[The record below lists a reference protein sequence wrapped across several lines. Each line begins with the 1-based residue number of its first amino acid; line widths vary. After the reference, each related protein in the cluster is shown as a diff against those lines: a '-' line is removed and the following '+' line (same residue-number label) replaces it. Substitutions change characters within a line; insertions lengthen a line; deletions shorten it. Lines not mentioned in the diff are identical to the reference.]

1 MKIKKLHH
9 KRLNFPPQDVQ
20 SLREEIEAAPN
31 SKIHE
36 VLQPFQEWPFV
47 RGDMYHWIPVL
58 NRFDEIM
65 AEASEKYKLTEL
77 QETDFDSST
86 QQTLVNILHFS
97 RLLLENCINR
107 NLYSSVDRLEC
118 LLNTSDPTVLENTL
132 RVLLR
137 ASQRWSYQR
146 DLRANQAVMSSRL
159 ITLADPWHVKKDVLL
174 ARDADES
181 IVSHTNE
188 FRLLARDQ
196 NTQLLKTQGEAI
208 RYQFFR
214 TAEDLQQ
221 LEKEAAGAGALT
233 RLAAT
238 PDTRKRASGGGESG
252 HRKTKKSHLQQSDAG
267 RSTNA
272 ISEGLVS
279 IHVQLNELGIDRSAP
294 VSQQM
299 HQVVSKLVEKYKVPR
314 TDRYE
319 LRHRVFVAL
328 AFATG
333 DSELRFTL
341 LRSRIYAAAI
351 LSQLMNEREFKNA
364 FLSREPNFTADIIG
378 VLQPEVHAPL
388 SVQTTVFLALESLLK
403 QRSEV
408 SGAYVALNASANHG
422 VLMFILR
429 KAFADV
435 DGPPVYPYE
444 FMSALYFFLTG
455 MANNMN
461 GGQLLVSA
469 GVVPIFVSALKH
481 THLQQLRSVGRVAK
495 LLDYLISSTNA
506 TFPAFCSANG
516 IATLVERIESE
527 VHRAVAISEANP
539 EAAADLSSPVKLP
552 RFSEYPKQLYRR
564 REIMAPEHIYLLK
577 ELFKLL
583 THLVQQPSYHD
594 RLRNLVE
601 TSLPQTLRTVFTH
614 PTAFGSNIYGM
625 AISISSMMVHNEP
638 TSLPIIQEARLPE
651 TLLEN
656 LERHIPYNSDVIMN
670 IPGALGAF
678 CLNDAGMEQVRK
690 SSIISNVLKVFY
702 DVDFIRILQEGD
714 VTGSFGASLDEFMRH
729 FPAVKELIMDQ
740 IILMLKAVLEMGQLD
755 SPIVKVNPGN
765 TFLLRSAAEEEIKPY
780 YDDFYGMMLE
790 SVTTF
795 LEGLLEQRAHST
807 MFIDRGGWDLITQ
820 AISSPLLPFN
830 FVKSRTFESLH
841 GLASTLLD
849 TAPERVFKALF
860 KVASDSLN
868 ASVTAEQV
876 WHGAKYLELAK
887 AAELSEAEYQAAN
900 TELHYRISCTGAIA
914 LITYL
919 TNGSGGG
926 SLARC
931 IKVVD
936 DVMPR
941 DEFAKLVSS
950 VCDAYCSEVQKAV
963 AIEHTISTLPEPSD
977 AKKADKKSS
986 SKGKEVEGS
995 SSSAAEK
1002 SMDVDENAPVAVE
1015 PYVRTNYLNLG
1026 EVSIAFA
1033 LEAGQFIECM
1043 SNSLRLST
1051 SDEEGLSK
1059 AVSDELSETMVRFV
1073 INLLGVCQ
1081 DFERNIIGA
1090 HLVEQ
1095 AMVAIMKA
1103 MLFVRHRIYTKLR
1116 VFVRFVDQNGLQQF
1130 CQLLQTMWDWAAS
1143 VVPPLPEGE
1152 DAAMAISD
1160 SDVKL
1165 CKALESMLESMLS
1178 ILSFFVDGEPILES
1192 PEFPSLVVEHDENRG
1207 WFRAGDFIV
1216 NLRLTALPT
1225 LQKIWESPLL
1235 VYGDSSLM
1243 QAFIACLEPIIAAQ
1257 HETRSRGL
1265 LPGIRRHL
1273 PSLLDRQMLQRSQRG
1288 SGTQT
1293 PIPALARALGS
1304 LERSSP
1310 LSRTPTQ
1317 PEATV
1322 ELNSAYVSELE
1333 SLGFT
1338 NEQAEDALRRNAN
1351 SLSRAANDL
1360 FSTVLSGRGQQQQ
1373 QQQQQEGTSSQPEND
1388 TVEPQSQNNTAS
1400 DEPAAEEPSA
1410 EETSGSN
1417 PAVEEDVQSSQ
1428 GAQPMSVDS
1437 PESDEESSSDSD
1449 NAQPSAKKGIEPFSS
1464 TEWREAQDAKEDEN
1478 RQKLKQAREA
1488 LSASIA
1494 PRVIA
1499 LIDEFKSKAVVQV
1512 QGVLELALRKNEAGP
1527 TVHMLVN
1534 ALTPLLDAVTVSDSD
1549 VDQRLAAH
1557 THMWALLLSQGSL
1570 MDEIYQHAKGLGQHA
1585 IRALGIAIQR
1595 SDKSPSWLT
1604 TLLLVVELLL
1614 QQDNEPPKK
1623 RMEERSVLT
1632 QTAKRRLTKLPP
1644 SSVSINEA
1652 AEAAASST
1660 GDGGPFDQLLG
1671 NLATTRQPSGSA
1683 FEPASSSVEESAEA
1697 PADET
1702 KQETEPMFDLAQKVE
1717 LQVLATQ
1724 FFSTP
1729 VPEYTPIVLNSLLRL
1744 VVVLTRSS
1752 EFAVEFMESSSLANA
1767 VRTMRRLSPTD
1778 TPSISEV
1785 SKKEKTPLGFVNAI
1799 MSVTKEQQKGL
1810 RQERTL
1816 VVHVLRHAIE
1826 GRPVL
1831 RLLMENLVQGWFESP
1846 QFSSSD
1852 VNTYVRGTMAYG
1864 LRDPEL
1870 FTRVT
1875 ADRCY
1880 MPSYNDEMRV
1890 SWMTLAW
1897 QSSKLLDEEEVDR
1910 FEALPEGALEEAE
1923 KTDEADKTD
1932 EVSTAS
1938 REFLGFLE
1946 KKKQEKPFDPYE
1958 LDAESEQLACKIA
1971 EFFAEELLSLRPP
1984 ISRAVTTADIQ
1995 VPQTPTKQP
2004 RTSSYT
2010 ALSSASGTAAQP
2022 SAFTADESPEL
2033 IAYRCFLLQ
2042 CLAEMIASFPF
2053 TLQAVFVARN
2063 HGTAGLFSPRKD
2075 KGKGKAPATSEDRT
2089 SGQQQQQQQQSL
2101 LRVRSPLIS
2110 HLVHVL
2116 VVREAVTSAKAS
2128 KKNKADV
2135 PTEGSELEQAVA
2147 IAEGQIA
2154 IKRGQLSRNVTFWAT
2169 SLLATMCVR
2178 HQEGWSTTAC
2188 RDSSPGDGSNEITL
2202 MSLRG
2207 NYDRALSAARQLTL
2221 DHIVRAYREC
2231 LSASTSG
2238 PGGADVIYARLTA
2251 LAHLTN
2257 KLVMA
2262 RPISHGRSPDSRTQA
2277 ADKQTGE
2284 GANVLKK
2291 MILERGVLDLLTAAC
2306 SRLNLNHPQS
2316 REMLNVFMR
2325 PMEHLAKAAVKIS
2338 REAVLEAWE
2347 ESGQEKMPLEAGQR
2361 GFNMDLFEDEN
2372 AALDEDED
2380 IPPDLYENSALGLH
2394 QNQGTGEPYDPD
2406 ALMEED
2412 YDDEF
2417 YDDDNSSVSD
2427 IDTEDEVLEDDIML
2441 EGDDNAE
2448 DDDGMEMDTIMHEG
2462 EADEDEDEDDD
2473 DSDSSMSSSDDGD
2486 ESDGEGSI
2494 LTDNSGEGSLDI
2506 DRFRFALDNAI
2517 NMLHDEDEQALQ
2529 EEEERLMDAESYF
2542 TGDDSNHGD
2551 HDDGWHTELSDA
2563 EPSTADATLHR
2574 RRAGHARNAASTARS
2589 RPVSAGGSRDPLAG
2603 AGDGHSSRTSS
2614 RADNDVEPM
2623 AEITPSTDDAINARL
2638 TSSEAES
2645 DGSGDADSFVDDFPD
2660 TLEITMEA
2668 IDEHGN
2674 SEPIQNSDLSN
2685 FILDT
2690 LASTMGDDGFGLRG
2704 GMRGNGLA
2712 GLGHGRP
2719 LGVVNGASTA
2729 GFDLLQPQMRDTLE
2743 FNMSRLPRLG
2753 RPGLAVGGVNAAAG
2767 QSMAHPLVSQRE
2779 VAAGGGDRNGMQARA
2794 ERLARGT
2801 LNRPLRSTPDDVYE
2815 LGQSMATRLSTALS
2829 SGRRPAYTH
2838 RLVPGPSNRMG
2849 PTPWTE
2855 SGVEGSAGMG
2865 SSVAGAL
2872 HESNSQALAT
2882 FEHLVRMCWAA
2893 AAIDC
2898 YTPLSTVERWQEEVR
2913 IQYGGRAT
2921 DFVSRL
2927 TNPILNELIP
2937 KAICQNLLRSRY
2949 QVEIMRRTA
2958 IADRKKM
2965 EREDEERRQRE
2976 EEARLAEEARLREE
2990 DAKRSQEAADEAS
3003 QMAVDDDAESEAS
3016 ENDDEEPQHEDAPAG
3031 PSEPLIVTV
3040 DGEQVDITDMGI
3052 DMEFLLALPDDLRME
3067 VIESRREELRIEQRQ
3082 QQQQPGA
3089 EGTDNN
3095 EGFLQE
3101 FLDALPVEIRDEVL
3115 ESGPLQRQ
3123 LLERD
3128 GASFMRFGSQLP
3140 LHSQQQQQ
3148 QQHRGSSPEVD
3159 AQSSPL
3165 EAAVRDR
3172 VRIGTRSG
3180 TAGRGAASGA
3190 DANGQTEQS
3199 RVREKRRKKIASRD
3213 IAVQLLS
3220 SSELAALSRFI
3231 FLPNHALSSTLM
3243 MRIVQCVCEN
3253 GRTRSQFIHLMLS
3266 ILDSNATSLGAV
3278 DTVIRQALLA
3288 EQPADTSDPGA
3299 KTPQRG
3305 GPRSAGIDSSIGVGT
3320 PAAALF
3326 TAALVQQTSAEFS
3339 FPLSELRSDV
3349 PAYVPAQRCLETL
3362 HSLAAHNPRAAMH
3375 FLVEHHGLRKRNG
3388 DPVAEPQSAES
3399 DDESR
3404 FPVVHLL
3411 RLLVKPLY
3419 YSHGSAITEL
3429 LMQLLSTVTKPLGS
3443 MVRRN
3448 RELQQQPLEPSD
3460 AAASSLP
3467 RAAVPLPG
3475 IPGSALRAIVNVVAA
3490 GECTSRTFQHTLS
3503 LIQNLSHLPGV
3514 LPIVTDELIT
3524 RASALSEGVCADI
3537 AQLQDV
3543 LQALP
3548 PPGSDEAE
3556 GESEGVPTELLDRV
3570 RDITLAQFSPASSHQ
3585 SRLLRLLMAIDY
3597 VSTTVAKRLEEKER
3611 ARMEVDSDPM
3621 PRELMHLRSL
3631 ALGHDAQ
3638 FLPLWEAAGQC
3649 LQYTSAHA
3657 ELAHVATVLLPL
3669 IESFMVVFKPV
3680 VGERSKS
3687 EADMTVIS
3695 PASSQSVPTAGESY
3709 FQNFT
3714 EKHKKVL
3721 NALVRNNPGLL
3732 SGSFSLL
3739 VFNPHVL
3746 DFDNKRSYFY
3756 QRLHDDSSSGSGS
3769 SNRRHSARP
3778 LGHIMQVNVRRSMVF
3793 EDSYHQFTGKSGDEI
3808 KRARINVKFRDEEGV
3823 DAGGVSR
3830 EWFQALARQMFNPG
3844 YALFKPSASG
3854 RVTYQP
3860 NPQSWANPEHLM
3872 YFKFVGRIIGK
3883 AIVDQRVLDAYF
3895 TRSFYKHILGR
3906 KVDYRDMEAIDPSY
3920 YKSLEWILENDITD
3934 VFEETFSIEVDDF
3947 GQHRIIDLIPNG
3959 QEITV
3964 TEDNKAEYVR
3974 LVTEQRLYLAIK
3986 DQINAF
3992 LTGFHDVI
4000 PKELVQIFNEQ
4011 ELELLISGMPDID
4024 VDDWRNNTEYHGG
4037 YNSSSAQIQWFWR
4050 AVRSFDQ
4057 EERAKLLQFVTGT
4070 SKVPLEGFAHLQG
4083 NQGVQKFQIHKDFA
4097 SPTRLPT
4104 AHTCFNQLDLPLYE
4118 NFDSLKSNLLL
4129 AISECSTGFGF
4140 V

>member
-20 SLREEIEAAPN
+20 SLREEIEATPN

-77 QETDFDSST
+77 QETDFDSNT
-86 QQTLVNILHFS
+86 QQTLVSILHFS

-159 ITLADPWHVKKDVLL
+159 ITLADPWHVKKDALL

-196 NTQLLKTQGEAI
+196 NTQLLKPQGEVI

-221 LEKEAAGAGALT
+221 LEKEATGTGALD
-233 RLAAT
+233 RLAAA
-238 PDTRKRASGGGESG
+238 PDTRKRAGGGGESA

-267 RSTNA
+267 RSTTA
-272 ISEGLVS
+272 VSEGLVS
-279 IHVQLNELGIDRSAP
+279 IHVQLNELGIDRSAS

-314 TDRYE
+314 SDRYE

-495 LLDYLISSTNA
+495 LLDYLISTTNA

-516 IATLVERIESE
+516 ITALVERIQSE
-527 VHRAVAISEANP
+527 VSRAVAISEANP

-552 RFSEYPKQLYRR
+552 EFSEYPKQLYRR
-564 REIMAPEHIYLLK
+564 REILVPEHIYLLK

-678 CLNDAGMEQVRK
+678 CLNEAGMEQVRK

-702 DVDFIRILQEGD
+702 DVDFVRILQEGD

-729 FPAVKELIMDQ
+729 FPAVKEPIMDQ

-807 MFIDRGGWDLITQ
+807 MFVERGGWDLITQ

-841 GLASTLLD
+841 GLSSTLLD

-860 KVASDSLN
+860 KVASDNLG
-868 ASVTAEQV
+868 ASATAEPA

-887 AAELSEAEYQAAN
+887 AAELTEAEYQAAN

-919 TNGSGGG
+919 INGSGGG

-936 DVMPR
+936 DIMPR

-950 VCDAYCSEVQKAV
+950 VCDAYCGEIQKAV

-977 AKKADKKSS
+977 AKKADKKPS
-986 SKGKEVEGS
+986 SKGKEVEGGGGSSS

-1002 SMDVDENAPVAVE
+1002 SMDVDETTPAVVE

-1026 EVSIAFA
+1026 EVSIAFT

-1059 AVSDELSETMVRFV
+1059 AVSDELSATIVRFV

-1081 DFERNIIGA
+1081 NVERNIVGA

-1143 VVPPLPEGE
+1143 VVPPLPEGD
-1152 DAAMAISD
+1152 DAAMAISE

-1165 CKALESMLESMLS
+1165 RKALESMLESMLS
-1178 ILSFFVDGEPILES
+1178 ILSFFMDGEPILES
-1192 PEFPSLVVEHDENRG
+1192 PEFPSLVVDHDENRG

-1225 LQKIWESPLL
+1225 LQNIWESPLL

-1257 HETRSRGL
+1257 HETRSRGA

-1273 PSLLDRQMLQRSQRG
+1273 PSLLDHQMLQRSQRG

-1310 LSRTPTQ
+1310 LSRTPAQ
-1317 PEATV
+1317 PEAA
-1322 ELNSAYVSELE
+1322 EEPNPAYVSELE

-1360 FSTVLSGRGQQQQ
+1360 FSTVLSGRSQ
-1373 QQQQQEGTSSQPEND
+1373 QQQQQEGTSSQPDND
-1388 TVEPQSQNNTAS
+1388 AAETQSQHNVAS
-1400 DEPAAEEPSA
+1400 DEPAAEGPPA
-1410 EETSGSN
+1410 EEASGSS
-1417 PAVEEDVQSSQ
+1417 PAAEEDVQSSQ

-1437 PESDEESSSDSD
+1437 PESDEESGSDSD
-1449 NAQPSAKKGIEPFSS
+1449 NDQPPAKKGIEPFSS
-1464 TEWREAQDAKEDEN
+1464 TEWREAQDAREDEN

-1512 QGVLELALRKNEAGP
+1512 QGVLELVLRKNEAGP

-1595 SDKSPSWLT
+1595 TDKSPSWLT

-1614 QQDNEPPKK
+1614 QQDNEPPKTH
-1623 RMEERSVLT
+1623 MEERSALT

-1683 FEPASSSVEESAEA
+1683 FEPVSSNAEEPAEA
-1697 PADET
+1697 PAEET
-1702 KQETEPMFDLAQKVE
+1702 KHEAEPMFDLAQKVE

-1752 EFAVEFMESSSLANA
+1752 EFAVEFMESGSLANA
-1767 VRTMRRLSPTD
+1767 VRMMRRLTPAD

-1870 FTRVT
+1870 FTKVT
-1875 ADRCY
+1875 AERCY

-1923 KTDEADKTD
+1923 KTGETDKTEES
-1932 EVSTAS
+1932 EVSKAS
-1938 REFLGFLE
+1938 REFLEFLE
-1946 KKKQEKPFDPYE
+1946 KKKQEKPFAPYE

-1984 ISRAVTTADIQ
+1984 IPRAATTAEIQ
-1995 VPQTPTKQP
+1995 MPQTPTKQP
-2004 RTSSYT
+2004 RTASYT
-2010 ALSSASGTAAQP
+2010 ALSSASGTAAAQP
-2022 SAFTADESPEL
+2022 SALTADESPEL

-2063 HGTAGLFSPRKD
+2063 HGTAGLLSPRKD

-2089 SGQQQQQQQQSL
+2089 M
-2101 LRVRSPLIS
+2101 RSPLIS

-2135 PTEGSELEQAVA
+2135 PAEGNELEQAVA
-2147 IAEGQIA
+2147 IAESQIA

-2188 RDSSPGDGSNEITL
+2188 RDSSPADSSNEITL
-2202 MSLRG
+2202 TSLRG

-2277 ADKQTGE
+2277 ADKQAGE

-2291 MILERGVLDLLTAAC
+2291 MVLERGVLDLLTAAC

-2347 ESGQEKMPLEAGQR
+2347 DSGQEKMPLEAGQR

-2406 ALMEED
+2406 TLMEED

-2441 EGDDNAE
+2441 EDDGNAE

-2462 EADEDEDEDDD
+2462 DGDEDEDEDDD
-2473 DSDSSMSSSDDGD
+2473 ASDSSMSSSDDGD
-2486 ESDGEGSI
+2486 ESDGGGSI

-2517 NMLHDEDEQALQ
+2517 NMLHDEDDQVLQ

-2542 TGDDSNHGD
+2542 SGDSSDHD
-2551 HDDGWHTELSDA
+2551 EHDDGWHTELSDA
-2563 EPSTADATLHR
+2563 EPSTADTAVHR
-2574 RRAGHARNAASTARS
+2574 RRAGHARNAAARS

-2603 AGDGHSSRTSS
+2603 AGDGHSSRSSS

-2623 AEITPSTDDAINARL
+2623 AEITPSTDDAINARM
-2638 TSSEAES
+2638 TSSSEAES
-2645 DGSGDADSFVDDFPD
+2645 DASGDADSFVDDFPD

-2668 IDEHGN
+2668 FDEHGN
-2674 SEPIQNSDLSN
+2674 TEPIPNSDLSN

-2704 GMRGNGLA
+2704 GLRGNGLA
-2712 GLGHGRP
+2712 GLGRGRP
-2719 LGVVNGASTA
+2719 LGVVNGAPAA

-2779 VAAGGGDRNGMQARA
+2779 AAVGSGDRNGMQARA

-2801 LNRPLRSTPDDVYE
+2801 LNRPLRNTPDDVYE

-2855 SGVEGSAGMG
+2855 SGAEGSAEMG
-2865 SSVAGAL
+2865 SSVSGAL
-2872 HESNSQALAT
+2872 YENNSQALGI
-2882 FEHLVRMCWAA
+2882 FEHLVRMCWAT

-2913 IQYGGRAT
+2913 IQYGSRAT
-2921 DFVSRL
+2921 DFASRL

-2958 IADRKKM
+2958 IADRKRM

-3016 ENDDEEPQHEDAPAG
+3016 ESDDEESQHEDAQAG
-3031 PSEPLIVTV
+3031 PSEPVIVTV

-3082 QQQQPGA
+3082 QQRQQQQQQQPGA
-3089 EGTDNN
+3089 EGGADNN

-3128 GASFMRFGSQLP
+3128 GVTFMRFGSQLP

-3148 QQHRGSSPEVD
+3148 HRTSSPEVD

-3172 VRIGTRSG
+3172 VRIGTLSG
-3180 TAGRGAASGA
+3180 IAGRGAASGA

-3266 ILDSNATSLGAV
+3266 ILDSNATSLDAV

-3288 EQPADTSDPGA
+3288 EQPTDTGDPGA

-3305 GPRSAGIDSSIGVGT
+3305 GPRSAGLDSGIGVGT

-3362 HSLAAHNPRAAMH
+3362 HNLAAHNPRAAMH

-3388 DPVAEPQSAES
+3388 DSAAESQSAES

-3448 RELQQQPLEPSD
+3448 
-3460 AAASSLP
+3460 
-3467 RAAVPLPG
+3467 
-3475 IPGSALRAIVNVVAA
+3475 
-3490 GECTSRTFQHTLS
+3490 
-3503 LIQNLSHLPGV
+3503 
-3514 LPIVTDELIT
+3514 
-3524 RASALSEGVCADI
+3524 
-3537 AQLQDV
+3537 
-3543 LQALP
+3543 
-3548 PPGSDEAE
+3548 
-3556 GESEGVPTELLDRV
+3556 
-3570 RDITLAQFSPASSHQ
+3570 
-3585 SRLLRLLMAIDY
+3585 
-3597 VSTTVAKRLEEKER
+3597 
-3611 ARMEVDSDPM
+3611 
-3621 PRELMHLRSL
+3621 
-3631 ALGHDAQ
+3631 
-3638 FLPLWEAAGQC
+3638 
-3649 LQYTSAHA
+3649 
-3657 ELAHVATVLLPL
+3657 
-3669 IESFMVVFKPV
+3669 
-3680 VGERSKS
+3680 
-3687 EADMTVIS
+3687 
-3695 PASSQSVPTAGESY
+3695 
-3709 FQNFT
+3709 
-3714 EKHKKVL
+3714 
-3721 NALVRNNPGLL
+3721 
-3732 SGSFSLL
+3732 
-3739 VFNPHVL
+3739 
-3746 DFDNKRSYFY
+3746 
-3756 QRLHDDSSSGSGS
+3756 
-3769 SNRRHSARP
+3769 
-3778 LGHIMQVNVRRSMVF
+3778 
-3793 EDSYHQFTGKSGDEI
+3793 
-3808 KRARINVKFRDEEGV
+3808 
-3823 DAGGVSR
+3823 
-3830 EWFQALARQMFNPG
+3830 
-3844 YALFKPSASG
+3844 
-3854 RVTYQP
+3854 
-3860 NPQSWANPEHLM
+3860 
-3872 YFKFVGRIIGK
+3872 
-3883 AIVDQRVLDAYF
+3883 
-3895 TRSFYKHILGR
+3895 
-3906 KVDYRDMEAIDPSY
+3906 
-3920 YKSLEWILENDITD
+3920 
-3934 VFEETFSIEVDDF
+3934 
-3947 GQHRIIDLIPNG
+3947 
-3959 QEITV
+3959 
-3964 TEDNKAEYVR
+3964 
-3974 LVTEQRLYLAIK
+3974 
-3986 DQINAF
+3986 
-3992 LTGFHDVI
+3992 
-4000 PKELVQIFNEQ
+4000 
-4011 ELELLISGMPDID
+4011 
-4024 VDDWRNNTEYHGG
+4024 
-4037 YNSSSAQIQWFWR
+4037 
-4050 AVRSFDQ
+4050 
-4057 EERAKLLQFVTGT
+4057 
-4070 SKVPLEGFAHLQG
+4070 
-4083 NQGVQKFQIHKDFA
+4083 
-4097 SPTRLPT
+4097 
-4104 AHTCFNQLDLPLYE
+4104 
-4118 NFDSLKSNLLL
+4118 
-4129 AISECSTGFGF
+4129 
-4140 V
+4140 